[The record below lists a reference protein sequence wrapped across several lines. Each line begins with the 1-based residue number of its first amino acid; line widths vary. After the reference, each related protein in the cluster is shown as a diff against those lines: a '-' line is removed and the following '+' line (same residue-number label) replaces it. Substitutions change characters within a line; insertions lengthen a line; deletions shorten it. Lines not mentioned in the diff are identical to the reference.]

1 MSEHGGPA
9 ERSEVAGRDVDE
21 ARNLF
26 AGEYNAGEMVIE
38 PTSSAFTFRYTAI
51 GDDELTLRASQFAG
65 HVTGTVLTQGEY
77 IVSWLTAGEG
87 ATDLAGAPVKLENG
101 QPAMFANDRA
111 AEFDF
116 ADYRQNLMHFDGS
129 FLERVA
135 GEVEGTSGP
144 ILFDTTARPSGE
156 QLRRWAASVTTVA
169 SVVYDDTSPA
179 LLRAEANRAAA
190 IALLET
196 FPHTALH
203 APVEIGVPSG
213 GKTRAAVEYMIANAH
228 LPIRTEE
235 VAEAVGMSQ
244 RSLQAAFRREH
255 DITAI
260 DYLRRVRLDR
270 VQEEL
275 SRSDPGRVTVA
286 EIAQRWGFA
295 HLGRFSASYT
305 NRFGEYPSTTLGS

>member
-21 ARNLF
+21 ARDLF
-26 AGEYNAGEMVIE
+26 SDAYNAGEMVIE
-38 PTSSAFTFRYTAI
+38 PTASAFTFRYTAI
-51 GDDELTLRASQFAG
+51 GDDELTLRATQFHG
-65 HVTGTVLTQGEY
+65 RVTGTVLTQGEY

-87 ATDLAGAPVKLENG
+87 ATDLAGAPVKLEYG
-101 QPAMFANDRA
+101 RPAMFANDRL

-116 ADYRQNLMHFDGS
+116 TDYRQNLMHFDGS

-169 SVVYDDTSPA
+169 SVVYDDASPA

-203 APVEIGVPSG
+203 APVEIGLPSG

-228 LPIRTEE
+228 LPIRTED

-275 SRSDPGRVTVA
+275 RRSDPGRATVA
-286 EIAQRWGFA
+286 EVAQRWGFA

>member
-21 ARNLF
+21 ARDLF
-26 AGEYNAGEMVIE
+26 SDAYNAGEMVIE
-38 PTSSAFTFRYTAI
+38 PTASAFTFRYTAI
-51 GDDELTLRASQFAG
+51 GDDELTLRATQFAG
-65 HVTGTVLTQGEY
+65 RVTGTVLTQGEY
-77 IVSWLTAGEG
+77 IVSWLTAGQG
-87 ATDLAGAPVKLENG
+87 ATDLAGAPVKLEHG
-101 QPAMFANDRA
+101 RPAMFANDRL

-116 ADYRQNLMHFDGS
+116 TDYRQNLMHFDGS

-169 SVVYDDTSPA
+169 SVVYDDTSTA

-203 APVEIGVPSG
+203 APVEIGLPSG

-228 LPIRTEE
+228 LPIRTED

-275 SRSDPGRVTVA
+275 RKSDPGRATVA
-286 EIAQRWGFA
+286 EVAQRWGFA

>member
-21 ARNLF
+21 ARDLF
-26 AGEYNAGEMVIE
+26 SDAYNAGEMVIE
-38 PTSSAFTFRYTAI
+38 PTASAFTFRYTAI
-51 GDDELTLRASQFAG
+51 GDDELTLRATQFAG
-65 HVTGTVLTQGEY
+65 RVTGTVLTQGEY
-77 IVSWLTAGEG
+77 IVSWLTAGQG
-87 ATDLAGAPVKLENG
+87 ATDLAGAPVKLEYG
-101 QPAMFANDRA
+101 RPAMFANDRL

-116 ADYRQNLMHFDGS
+116 TDYRQNLMHFDGS

-203 APVEIGVPSG
+203 APVEIGLPSG

-228 LPIRTEE
+228 LPIRTED
-235 VAEAVGMSQ
+235 VADAVGMSQ

-275 SRSDPGRVTVA
+275 RRSDPGRATVA

>member
-21 ARNLF
+21 ARDLF
-26 AGEYNAGEMVIE
+26 SDAYNAGEMVIE
-38 PTSSAFTFRYTAI
+38 PTASAFTFRYTAI
-51 GDDELTLRASQFAG
+51 GDDELTLRATQFAG
-65 HVTGTVLTQGEY
+65 RVTGTVLTQGEY
-77 IVSWLTAGEG
+77 IVSWLTAGQG
-87 ATDLAGAPVKLENG
+87 ATDLAGAPVKLEYG
-101 QPAMFANDRA
+101 RPAMFANDRL

-116 ADYRQNLMHFDGS
+116 TDYRQNLMHFDGS

-169 SVVYDDTSPA
+169 SVVYDDTSTA

-203 APVEIGVPSG
+203 APVEIGLPSG

-228 LPIRTEE
+228 LPIRTED

-275 SRSDPGRVTVA
+275 RRSDPGRATVA

>member
-21 ARNLF
+21 ARDLF
-26 AGEYNAGEMVIE
+26 SDAYNAGEMVIE
-38 PTSSAFTFRYTAI
+38 PTASAFTFRYTAI
-51 GDDELTLRASQFAG
+51 GDDELTLRATQFAG
-65 HVTGTVLTQGEY
+65 RVTGTVLTQGEY

-87 ATDLAGAPVKLENG
+87 ATDLAGAPVKLEYG
-101 QPAMFANDRA
+101 RPAMFANDRL

-116 ADYRQNLMHFDGS
+116 TDYRQNLMHFDGS

-169 SVVYDDTSPA
+169 SVVYDDASPA

-203 APVEIGVPSG
+203 APVEIGLPSG

-228 LPIRTEE
+228 LPIRTED
-235 VAEAVGMSQ
+235 VADAVGMSQ
-244 RSLQAAFRREH
+244 RSLQTAFRREH
-255 DITAI
+255 NITAI

-275 SRSDPGRVTVA
+275 RRSDPGRATVA

>member
-21 ARNLF
+21 ARDLF
-26 AGEYNAGEMVIE
+26 SDAYNAGEMVIE
-38 PTSSAFTFRYTAI
+38 PTASAFTFRYTAI
-51 GDDELTLRASQFAG
+51 GDDELTLRATQFAG
-65 HVTGTVLTQGEY
+65 RVTGTVLTQGEY
-77 IVSWLTAGEG
+77 IVSWLTAGQG
-87 ATDLAGAPVKLENG
+87 ATDLAGAPVKLEYG
-101 QPAMFANDRA
+101 RPAMFANDRL

-116 ADYRQNLMHFDGS
+116 TDYRQNLMHFDGS

-169 SVVYDDTSPA
+169 SVVYDDTSTA

-203 APVEIGVPSG
+203 APVEIGLPSG

-228 LPIRTEE
+228 LPIRTED
-235 VAEAVGMSQ
+235 VADAVGMSQ

-275 SRSDPGRVTVA
+275 RKSDPGRATVA
-286 EIAQRWGFA
+286 EVAQRWGFA

>member
-21 ARNLF
+21 ARDLF
-26 AGEYNAGEMVIE
+26 SDAYNAGEMVIE
-38 PTSSAFTFRYTAI
+38 PTASAFTFRYTAI
-51 GDDELTLRASQFAG
+51 GDDELTLRATQFAG
-65 HVTGTVLTQGEY
+65 RVTGTVLTQGEY

-87 ATDLAGAPVKLENG
+87 ATDLAGAPVKLEYG
-101 QPAMFANDRA
+101 RPAMFANDRL

-116 ADYRQNLMHFDGS
+116 TDYRQNLMHFDGS

-169 SVVYDDTSPA
+169 SVVYDDTSTA

-203 APVEIGVPSG
+203 APVEIGLPSG

-228 LPIRTEE
+228 LPIRTED
-235 VAEAVGMSQ
+235 VADAVGMSQ

-275 SRSDPGRVTVA
+275 RRSDPGRATVA

>member
-1 MSEHGGPA
+1 MSEHTGPA

-21 ARNLF
+21 ARDLF
-26 AGEYNAGEMVIE
+26 AGAYNAGEMVIE
-38 PTSSAFTFRYTAI
+38 PTESEFTFRYTAI
-51 GDDELTLRASQFAG
+51 GDDELTLRGTQFDG

-77 IVSWLTAGEG
+77 IVSWLTAGSG
-87 ATDLAGAPVKLENG
+87 ATDLAGDPVRLVHG
-101 QPAMFANDRA
+101 QPAMFANNRL

-116 ADYRQNLMHFDGS
+116 TDYRQNLMHFDGT

-144 ILFDTTARPSGE
+144 ILFDTTARPTGE
-156 QLRRWAASVTTVA
+156 QLRRWAASVTSVA
-169 SVVYDDTSPA
+169 RVIYDDASPA

-190 IALLET
+190 VALLET

-203 APVEIGVPSG
+203 APVEIGVPNG
-213 GKTRAAVEYMIANAH
+213 GKTRAAVEFMIANAH
-228 LPIRTEE
+228 LPIRTED
-235 VAEAVGMSQ
+235 VAEATGMSQ
-244 RSLQAAFRREH
+244 RSLQSAFRKEH

-275 SRSDPGRVTVA
+275 RKADPGRATVA
-286 EIAQRWGFA
+286 EIANRWGFA

>member
-21 ARNLF
+21 ARDLF
-26 AGEYNAGEMVIE
+26 SDAYNAGEMVIE
-38 PTSSAFTFRYTAI
+38 PTASAFTFRYTAI
-51 GDDELTLRASQFAG
+51 GDDELTLRATQFAG
-65 HVTGTVLTQGEY
+65 RVTGTVLTQGEY
-77 IVSWLTAGEG
+77 IVSWLTAGQG
-87 ATDLAGAPVKLENG
+87 ATDLAGAPVKLEYG
-101 QPAMFANDRA
+101 RPAMFANDRL

-116 ADYRQNLMHFDGS
+116 TDYRQNLMHFDGS
-129 FLERVA
+129 FLERIA

-169 SVVYDDTSPA
+169 SVVYDDTSTA

-203 APVEIGVPSG
+203 APVEIGLPSG

-228 LPIRTEE
+228 LPIRTED
-235 VAEAVGMSQ
+235 VADAVGMSQ

-275 SRSDPGRVTVA
+275 RRSDPGRATVA

>member
-21 ARNLF
+21 ARDLF
-26 AGEYNAGEMVIE
+26 SDAYNAGEMVIE
-38 PTSSAFTFRYTAI
+38 PTASAFTFRYTAI
-51 GDDELTLRASQFAG
+51 GDDELTLRATQFAG
-65 HVTGTVLTQGEY
+65 RVTGTVLTQGEY
-77 IVSWLTAGEG
+77 IVSWLTAGQG
-87 ATDLAGAPVKLENG
+87 ATDLAGAPVKLEYG
-101 QPAMFANDRA
+101 RPAMFANDRL

-116 ADYRQNLMHFDGS
+116 TDYRQNLMHFDGS

-169 SVVYDDTSPA
+169 SVVYDDASPA

-203 APVEIGVPSG
+203 APVEIGLPSG

-228 LPIRTEE
+228 LSIRTED

-275 SRSDPGRVTVA
+275 RRSDPGRATVA

>member
-21 ARNLF
+21 ARDLF
-26 AGEYNAGEMVIE
+26 SDAYNAGEMVIE
-38 PTSSAFTFRYTAI
+38 PTASAFTFRYTAI
-51 GDDELTLRASQFAG
+51 GDDELTLRATQFAG
-65 HVTGTVLTQGEY
+65 RVTGTVLTQGEY

-87 ATDLAGAPVKLENG
+87 ATDLAGAPVKLEYG
-101 QPAMFANDRA
+101 RPAMFANDRL

-116 ADYRQNLMHFDGS
+116 TDYRQNLMHFDGS

-169 SVVYDDTSPA
+169 SVVYDDASPA

-203 APVEIGVPSG
+203 APVEIGLPSG

-228 LPIRTEE
+228 LPIRTED
-235 VAEAVGMSQ
+235 VADAVGMSQ
-244 RSLQAAFRREH
+244 RSLQTAFRREH

-275 SRSDPGRVTVA
+275 RRSDPGRATVA

>member
-21 ARNLF
+21 ARDLF
-26 AGEYNAGEMVIE
+26 SDAYNAGEMVIE
-38 PTSSAFTFRYTAI
+38 PTASAFTFRYTAI
-51 GDDELTLRASQFAG
+51 GDDELTLRATQFAG
-65 HVTGTVLTQGEY
+65 RVTGTVLTQGEY
-77 IVSWLTAGEG
+77 IVSWLTAGQG
-87 ATDLAGAPVKLENG
+87 ATDLAGAPVKLEYG
-101 QPAMFANDRA
+101 RPAMFANDRL

-116 ADYRQNLMHFDGS
+116 TDYRQNLMHFDGS

-156 QLRRWAASVTTVA
+156 QLRRWAASVTSVA
-169 SVVYDDTSPA
+169 RVVYDDTSTA

-203 APVEIGVPSG
+203 APVEIGLPSG

-228 LPIRTEE
+228 LPIRTED
-235 VAEAVGMSQ
+235 VADAVGMSQ

-275 SRSDPGRVTVA
+275 RRSDPGRATVA

>member
-21 ARNLF
+21 ARDLF
-26 AGEYNAGEMVIE
+26 SDAYNAGEMVIE
-38 PTSSAFTFRYTAI
+38 PTASAFTFRYTAI
-51 GDDELTLRASQFAG
+51 GDDELTLRATQFAG
-65 HVTGTVLTQGEY
+65 RVTGTVLTQGEY
-77 IVSWLTAGEG
+77 IVSWLTAGQG
-87 ATDLAGAPVKLENG
+87 ATDLAGAPVKLEYG
-101 QPAMFANDRA
+101 RPAMFANDRL

-116 ADYRQNLMHFDGS
+116 TDYRQNLMHFDGS

-135 GEVEGTSGP
+135 GEVDGTSGP

-169 SVVYDDTSPA
+169 SVVYDDTSTA

-203 APVEIGVPSG
+203 APVEIGLPSG

-228 LPIRTEE
+228 LPIRTED
-235 VAEAVGMSQ
+235 VADAVGMSQ

-275 SRSDPGRVTVA
+275 RRSDPGRATVA